1 METILPQVKDI
12 VVVMFENR
20 SFDNICGWLYT
31 NSATQPS
38 LYLPAGSPQKFDG
51 LDPAF
56 WNPSN
61 QSYFSGEPPLKVP
74 VAYGCSD
81 YTTPNPDPEENFDE
95 VTFQLYGP
103 EAPSPTPKWP
113 MQGFVVN
120 YQNTA
125 SSAPSQIMESY
136 SPTQVLVISALAQ
149 NYALSDAWF
158 CSVPSQTLP
167 NRSFVHAADLTGTST
182 TEILRTHSHGMC
194 VAYSAYSIRLVRV
207 GLYTAMQSWPHR

>member
-1 METILPQVKDI
+1 MSPLAVATESVECNLARALLPNSDSPNALVSCFRLIAVGYFAMETILPQVKNI

-61 QSYFSGEPPLKVP
+61 QSYFSGEAPLKVP

-103 EAPSPTPKWP
+103 EAPSPTPKWA
-113 MQGFVVN
+113 MQGFVAITRTRHLPRLAKSWRVIVPRKFWSFLLWHKITP
-120 YQNTA
+120 YQTRG
-125 SSAPSQIMESY
+125 SVLYRVRPFQIA
-136 SPTQVLVISALAQ
+136 VLFTRQI
-149 NYALSDAWF
+149 
-158 CSVPSQTLP
+158 
-167 NRSFVHAADLTGTST
+167 
-182 TEILRTHSHGMC
+182 
-194 VAYSAYSIRLVRV
+194 
-207 GLYTAMQSWPHR
+207 